1 LLQNP
6 RRFSGDV
13 SGAGAANNGASF
25 LNNITNFPGAL
36 PSGFSYFGK
45 IGSELEVAVK
55 AIANDSVINVISRP
69 RIQTSHAIPGT
80 FDVVQTVPYP
90 SGSYDAYG
98 YGGGFGGGFGGGGY
112 TPRTIIERI
121 DVGIRLG
128 VTPFITPEGLVVMEI
143 FQEASQVGAD
153 KVIDGN
159 PIPVIN
165 KRTAEA
171 TLTVRNRD
179 TIMMGGF
186 ITDSK
191 SKSKSGVP
199 ILKDIP
205 GLGVLFRSKNS
216 DNSRSE
222 LIILMRATVLESP
235 EAAAITAME
244 EKSQLPGIQQAE
256 KQFQA
261 DDAKRRKK
269 LKTSSK
275 K

>member
-1 LLQNP
+1 
-6 RRFSGDV
+6 
-13 SGAGAANNGASF
+13 
-25 LNNITNFPGAL
+25 
-36 PSGFSYFGK
+36 
-45 IGSELEVAVK
+45 
-55 AIANDSVINVISRP
+55 
-69 RIQTSHAIPGT
+69 
-80 FDVVQTVPYP
+80 VVQTVPYP

-98 YGGGFGGGFGGGGY
+98 YGGGFGGGFGGGY

-143 FQEASQVGAD
+143 VQEASQVGAD
-153 KVIDGN
+153 KIIDGN

-171 TLTVRNRD
+171 TLTVRNKD

-191 SKSKSGVP
+191 TKSKSGVP

-205 GLGVLFRSKNS
+205 GLGALFRSKNS

-222 LIILMRATVLESP
+222 LIILMRATVLDSP
-235 EAAAITAME
+235 DQAALMAIE

-256 KQFQA
+256 KEFRA
-261 DDAKRRKK
+261 DDEKRRKK
-269 LKTSSK
+269 LKTSK
-275 K
+275 R